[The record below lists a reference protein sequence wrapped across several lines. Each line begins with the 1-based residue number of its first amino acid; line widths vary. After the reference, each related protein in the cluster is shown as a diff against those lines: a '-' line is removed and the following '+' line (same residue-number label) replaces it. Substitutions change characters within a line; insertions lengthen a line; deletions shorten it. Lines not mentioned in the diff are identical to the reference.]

1 MALLQISEPGQAAAP
16 HEHKLAVGIDLGTT
30 NSLVATVRSGSAS
43 VLDDQVGDTMLPSVV
58 NYSAES
64 APEVG
69 RAAFEKIVT
78 DPLNTLASIKRILG
92 KSSAELQEITP
103 QPPYIFSEKSGDTSP
118 VPKILTAA
126 GEITPIEVSAEILK
140 SLKQR
145 ALETLVGGSMLD
157 GAELDGAVIT
167 VPAYFDDA
175 QRQATKDAAKLAG
188 IKLLR
193 LLNEPT
199 AAAVAYGLDVQEDE
213 SVVHAIYDLG
223 GGTFDIS
230 ILRLTRGV
238 FEVMATGGDA
248 MLGGDDMDH
257 LLAEWLA
264 IKTESR
270 LNPYLL
276 MKARRVKEELTE
288 RDSVEIELEE
298 SDSLAKSWSGNLTRD
313 KFNSIVEPIVK
324 RTVRLMRR
332 ALRDAGVAQ
341 EDISEVVLVGGSTR
355 VPLVR
360 EMVEE
365 FFGYPPLAG
374 IDPDQVVAI
383 GAAIQADILV
393 GNKKDGE
400 LLLLDVTPLTLGL
413 EIMGGMSEGVI
424 PRNTTIPV
432 ARAQEFTTFKDGQS
446 AISIHVVQGER
457 DMVVDNRSLA
467 RFELRG
473 IPPMVAGAAR
483 VRVTFQVDAD
493 GLLSVSA
500 REENSGVQAD
510 IEVRPSY
517 GLNDGEIEGML
528 KESYQYAT
536 EDRDAR
542 QLSEQKVEAARTIE
556 ALESALAK
564 DGSKLLNKD
573 EMDTL
578 RNKMQELIDIAAGDD
593 ASIIE
598 KKIEQLNHDSEFYA
612 ARRMDQSVNSA
623 LSGQRVD
630 DI

>member
-103 QPPYIFSEKSGDTSP
+103 QSPYLFSDKSGDISP

-126 GEITPIEVSAEILK
+126 GEVTPIEVSAEILK
-140 SLKQR
+140 SLKRR
-145 ALETLVGGSMLD
+145 ALETLVGESMLD

-257 LLAEWLA
+257 RLAEWLA

-313 KFNSIVEPIVK
+313 KFNSIVGGIVK

>member
-103 QPPYIFSEKSGDTSP
+103 QSPYLFSDKSGDISP

-126 GEITPIEVSAEILK
+126 GEVTPIEVSAEILK
-140 SLKQR
+140 SLKRR
-145 ALETLVGGSMLD
+145 ALETLVGESMLD

-238 FEVMATGGDA
+238 FEVLATGGDA

-257 LLAEWLA
+257 RLAEWLA

-276 MKARRVKEELTE
+276 MEARRVKEELTE

>member
-1 MALLQISEPGQAAAP
+1 
-16 HEHKLAVGIDLGTT
+16 
-30 NSLVATVRSGSAS
+30 
-43 VLDDQVGDTMLPSVV
+43 
-58 NYSAES
+58 
-64 APEVG
+64 
-69 RAAFEKIVT
+69 
-78 DPLNTLASIKRILG
+78 
-92 KSSAELQEITP
+92 
-103 QPPYIFSEKSGDTSP
+103 
-118 VPKILTAA
+118 
-126 GEITPIEVSAEILK
+126 
-140 SLKQR
+140 
-145 ALETLVGGSMLD
+145 
-157 GAELDGAVIT
+157 
-167 VPAYFDDA
+167 
-175 QRQATKDAAKLAG
+175 
-188 IKLLR
+188 
-193 LLNEPT
+193 
-199 AAAVAYGLDVQEDE
+199 
-213 SVVHAIYDLG
+213 
-223 GGTFDIS
+223 
-230 ILRLTRGV
+230 
-238 FEVMATGGDA
+238 
-248 MLGGDDMDH
+248 
-257 LLAEWLA
+257 
-264 IKTESR
+264 
-270 LNPYLL
+270 
-276 MKARRVKEELTE
+276 
-288 RDSVEIELEE
+288 
-298 SDSLAKSWSGNLTRD
+298 
-313 KFNSIVEPIVK
+313 K

>member
-103 QPPYIFSEKSGDTSP
+103 QSPYLFSDKSGDISP

-126 GEITPIEVSAEILK
+126 GEVTPIEVSAEILK
-140 SLKQR
+140 SLKRR
-145 ALETLVGGSMLD
+145 ALETLVGESMLD

-238 FEVMATGGDA
+238 FEVLATGGDA

-257 LLAEWLA
+257 RLAEWLA

-276 MKARRVKEELTE
+276 MEARRVKEELTE

-313 KFNSIVEPIVK
+313 KFNSIVGPIVK

>member
-103 QPPYIFSEKSGDTSP
+103 QSPYLFSDKSGDISP

-126 GEITPIEVSAEILK
+126 GEVTPIEVSAEILK
-140 SLKQR
+140 SLKRR
-145 ALETLVGGSMLD
+145 ALETLVGESMLD

>member
-103 QPPYIFSEKSGDTSP
+103 QSPYLFSDKSGDISP

-126 GEITPIEVSAEILK
+126 GEVTPIEVSAEILK
-140 SLKQR
+140 SLKRR
-145 ALETLVGGSMLD
+145 ALETLVGESMLD

-313 KFNSIVEPIVK
+313 KFNSIVGGIVK